1 MSIKNKEKIYKSIQT
16 IAIIGLLVALS
27 LLVLAFSEVLTFSSG
42 LLVLIASIA
51 TICGCCLLACP
62 WIRRLENN
70 DFKILSYVFLGLI
83 FVVCVLWVICIFQ
96 IQRIYKLAGDETLTD
111 EEGSKAMIGIL
122 RFFKVSAIISIQFV
136 TASTIASTIAK
147 YRKTYLPIQVIMYAS
162 HLFVD
167 FYVTFFMCCITTV
180 NGELKINDN
189 LEILGSKLMV
199 VLFVLALLY
208 VIITN
213 AVLKRIEGKR
223 MVNLTEDFS
232 RGKDISH
239 ETSDTKPETAEDK
252 LKSLKTMYEKDLI
265 TKEEYEAKRSEIIKD
280 L

>member
-136 TASTIASTIAK
+136 TTSTIASTIAK

-189 LEILGSKLMV
+189 LEILGSKFMV

-223 MVNLTEDFS
+223 MVNLTEDIS

>member
-51 TICGCCLLACP
+51 TVCGCCLLACP

-147 YRKTYLPIQVIMYAS
+147 YRKTYLPIQAIMYAS

-189 LEILGSKLMV
+189 LEILGSKFMV

-223 MVNLTEDFS
+223 MVNLTEDIS

-239 ETSDTKPETAEDK
+239 EASDTKPETAEDK

>member
-223 MVNLTEDFS
+223 MVNLTEDIS

>member
-1 MSIKNKEKIYKSIQT
+1 MNIKNKEKIYKSIQT
-16 IAIIGLLVALS
+16 IAIVGLLVALS
-27 LLVLAFSEVLTFSSG
+27 LLVLAISEVLTFSSG

-83 FVVCVLWVICIFQ
+83 FVVCVLWIICIFQ

-111 EEGSKAMIGIL
+111 EEGSKAVLGIL
-122 RFFKVSAIISIQFV
+122 KFFKASAIISIQFV

-147 YRKTYLPIQVIMYAS
+147 YRKTYLPIQAIMYAS

-180 NGELKINDN
+180 NGELKTNDN
-189 LEILGSKLMV
+189 LKILGSKLMV

-208 VIITN
+208 VIITS

-223 MVNLTEDFS
+223 MVNLTEDIS
-232 RGKDISH
+232 RGKDTNN
-239 ETSDTKPETAEDK
+239 ETSDAKPETAENK
-252 LKSLKTMYEKDLI
+252 LKSLKAMYEKDLI